1 MKIRFFGTYRR
12 ITGQTEIDWNSNA
25 QTVKELID
33 ELSRVYGEKLKD
45 RIMADPDKLSNDVII
60 LINGKS
66 ESFMEKANTRIK
78 MDDQISIFPMAF
90 GG

>member
-1 MKIRFFGTYRR
+1 MKIRFFGIYRR
-12 ITGQTEIDWNSNA
+12 ITGQSEIDWNSNA
-25 QTVKELID
+25 QTVKDLID
-33 ELSRVYGEKLKD
+33 ELSREYSAKLED
-45 RIMADPDKLSNDVII
+45 RIMADPYKLSNDVII

-66 ESFMEKANTRIK
+66 VAFMEKANTRIQ

>member
-12 ITGQTEIDWNSNA
+12 VTGQTEIDWNSNA

-33 ELSRVYGEKLKD
+33 ELSCVYGEKLKD
-45 RIMADPDKLSNDVII
+45 RIMADPDQLSSDVII
-60 LINGKS
+60 LINGES
-66 ESFMEKANTRIK
+66 EAFMEKANMRIK
-78 MDDQISIFPMAF
+78 MDDQISIFPMAA